1 MRTCV
6 NKIRYVG
13 LLMSFLISSLVC
25 MAFPLRSFPPL
36 LLSPSEN
43 AFCMMF
49 DHRGVL
55 WIGTNNGLKSY
66 DGYQVRTYRSDAYS
80 PHLLPNNTVQP
91 ALPDGCRRAATR

>member
-1 MRTCV
+1 MRICV

-66 DGYQVRTYRSDAYS
+66 DGYQVRTYRSTH
-80 PHLLPNNTVQP
+80 HLFALCRPARTAVGGHRRRTV
-91 ALPDGCRRAATR
+91 GV